1 MTEKLYLLSC
11 ASSSQNP
18 TRPVMSSAKDKPKDG
33 TLLKRITNSVIL
45 LFPFSCAGLRSS
57 TNQKTKNMQKK
68 QIMLRTSKEVSL
80 VIQYH

>member
-33 TLLKRITNSVIL
+33 TLLKRITNRHFVVSIFMCWVAKL
-45 LFPFSCAGLRSS
+45 
-57 TNQKTKNMQKK
+57 NQSEN
-68 QIMLRTSKEVSL
+68 KE
-80 VIQYH
+80 HAKEADNAKDK